1 MWQICTLVLCYV
13 ALAAY
18 VSASHLDDW
27 KVYSQVTGRRDTVVY
42 AGTLTFYERVKILG
56 EPSTDHQL
64 WLVRCSI
71 KIADKRPSVPFK
83 EKINMRLRAD
93 ALPEFITLFVQSLAF

>member
-1 MWQICTLVLCYV
+1 MWQIYALVLCYV
-13 ALAAY
+13 ALTTY
-18 VSASHLDDW
+18 VSASHLEGW
-27 KVYSQVTGRRDTVVY
+27 KVYSQATGRGDTVVY
-42 AGTLTFYERVKILG
+42 AGTLAFYERVKILR

-64 WLVRCSI
+64 WLIRCSI